1 MPNSIVDALLAEN
14 ISVEL
19 AHINQSF
26 PSHYTSWIVHDLKPL
41 NDYKCTI
48 KAFDQYGRYGKESSP
63 VIGRTLEP
71 APQKAP
77 VIQRVKLQ
85 DDYNG
90 YATYIDWSAIPL
102 KIGSQEKDNKTKG
115 KAKIKDRG
123 YKIFIYI
130 SETAEKP
137 IVLTLL
143 ESELQNPQKPSARID
158 GLKLMYYYTIK

>member
-1 MPNSIVDALLAEN
+1 MSVD
-14 ISVEL
+14 
-19 AHINQSF
+19 F
-26 PSHYTSWIVHDLKPL
+26 SHGY
-41 NDYKCTI
+41 
-48 KAFDQYGRYGKESSP
+48 
-63 VIGRTLEP
+63 
-71 APQKAP
+71 
-77 VIQRVKLQ
+77 
-85 DDYNG
+85 YNG

-102 KIGSQEKDNKTKG
+102 KLGGQEKDNKTKG

-158 GLKLMYYYTIK
+158 GLKLMYYYTIKVSGFNEGGIGPLSEPTSIRLGMSEDLNRSTPVLNKNDIVLNTALYVLLLLLLRYCRI